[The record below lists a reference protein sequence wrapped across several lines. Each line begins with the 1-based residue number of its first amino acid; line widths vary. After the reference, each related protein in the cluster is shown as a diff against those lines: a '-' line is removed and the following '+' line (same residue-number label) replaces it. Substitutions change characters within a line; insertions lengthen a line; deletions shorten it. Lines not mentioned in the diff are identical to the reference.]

1 MKFCCALV
9 LVGLIARAEDITPR
23 VGSIEIYGARK
34 VSIQKIK
41 IALGARPGDLLPA
54 REDAE
59 DRIDQLSGVLAA
71 RVEAA
76 CCEAHGSTTLYVGVQ
91 ERGSPHVEYHASPT
105 GEVTLPA
112 ALADKYRALLNTVS
126 DSIRGRNNDEDLTN
140 GYSLMADADCREI
153 QQSLIPLVEQN
164 LNLIDRVVRESADP
178 DQRAAAAYLLQYAP
192 RSPRTSKTMVNALQW
207 ALRDQ
212 DDNVRDSAMRALKAV
227 SIGAKLHPD
236 QQIRI
241 EPTWYVEL
249 LNSVVWS
256 DRRNA
261 ARELVELTQDHNPDT
276 LALIRERALPS
287 VLEMARWHDLNH
299 ALPAFILAGR
309 VAGLDEK
316 QIQDAW
322 LSENREN
329 VLKALNPNSKHSGV
343 SILHHTAA
351 KASAPY

>member
-1 MKFCCALV
+1 MC
-9 LVGLIARAEDITPR
+9 LIASAEDITPR
-23 VGSIEIYGARK
+23 VGSVEIYGARK

-41 IALGARPGDLLPA
+41 IALGARPGDLLPV

-59 DRIDQLSGVLAA
+59 ERIDQLSGILAA
-71 RVEAA
+71 RVEAS
-76 CCEAHGSTTLYVGVQ
+76 CCEAHGTILYVGVQ
-91 ERGSPHVEYHASPT
+91 ERDSPHVEYHAAPT
-105 GEVTLPA
+105 GTVTLPA
-112 ALADKYRALLNTVS
+112 ALADKYHALLSAVS

-153 QQSLIPLVEQN
+153 QQSFIPLVEQN
-164 LNLIDRVVRESADP
+164 LSLIDRVIRESADP

-192 RSPRTSKTMVNALQW
+192 RAPRASKIMVNALQW

-212 DDNVRDSAMRALKAV
+212 DDNVRDNAMRALKAV
-227 SIGAKLHPD
+227 SIGAKLNPG

-261 ARELVELTQDHNPDT
+261 ALELVELTQDHDPDT

-287 VLEMARWHDLNH
+287 VIEMARWHDLNH

-316 QIQDAW
+316 QIQAAW
-322 LSENREN
+322 VGENRED
-329 VLKALNPNSKHSGV
+329 VLKALNPAGKRSGL
-343 SILHHTAA
+343 SALHRTA
-351 KASAPY
+351 KAADPQ